1 MAEQI
6 EKTIKLC
13 EKYRN
18 GFLTIKC
25 RSKYYEN
32 HLRNI
37 KNIFSI
43 CLEIEKGT
51 HKNYIQAETL
61 LNSLF
66 ELYNGELNT
75 INRYLKENS
84 LRTPTPVE
92 FHCSTK
98 NIHNGPKYYV
108 IN

>member
-1 MAEQI
+1 MNMAEQI

-25 RSKYYEN
+25 EIKILRKSSLQYKKYIQYMSGN
-32 HLRNI
+32 R
-37 KNIFSI
+37 
-43 CLEIEKGT
+43 KGT

-75 INRYLKENS
+75 INR
-84 LRTPTPVE
+84 
-92 FHCSTK
+92 
-98 NIHNGPKYYV
+98 
-108 IN
+108 